1 VFYSRDVLFNES
13 SHDIEKEQSDLGEER
28 YVEFNYS
35 SDDEVPTEDTATDEA
50 TEPVLRRSGRKR
62 RRPDYYREQANLA
75 NDQMMEPTT
84 VEEALAST
92 DKEKWLDAMEK
103 EMESLHGN
111 DVWDLVEL
119 PKDRKAVGSKWVF
132 KLKVGADGSVERH
145 KARLV
150 AQGFSQKF
158 GADYDETFCPVVRL
172 ESLRTV
178 IALAVQ
184 NGLKLHQVE
193 HLVCKLK
200 RSIYGLKQSPR
211 CWNSALDSQLKK
223 MGFVQT
229 ASDPCIYIASEG
241 EMFIIGVHVDN
252 IVLAGKSDKRMEDVK
267 KAIAMQFDVK
277 DLGKLHY
284 FLGMKIVQDEKTGKV
299 WIGQPAYTESV
310 LQKFGMENSKPVRTP
325 VDTGTKLVKATD
337 DEECVDQ
344 KLYQSAV
351 GSLLY
356 LSVGTRPD
364 ITYAVS
370 NVTKFSA
377 KPTKQHWIAVKRI
390 MRYLRGTIY
399 YGLLYSRNGSKK
411 CIGYSDSDWAGDLD
425 DRKSTSGYLFQ
436 ISGAAVSWRS
446 KKQTCVALSTAE
458 AEYMALAGAAQE
470 AIWMRQLSSE
480 LKNGPTEAT
489 TIFEDNQSAICMAK
503 NPQFH
508 GRAKHIGIKYHFIRE
523 QVSSGTV
530 DLKYCRTDE
539 MIADML
545 TKGLSRDRLT
555 KLRNMAGVKVM
566 PGHSDC
572 K

>member
-1 VFYSRDVLFNES
+1 
-13 SHDIEKEQSDLGEER
+13 
-28 YVEFNYS
+28 
-35 SDDEVPTEDTATDEA
+35 
-50 TEPVLRRSGRKR
+50 
-62 RRPDYYREQANLA
+62 
-75 NDQMMEPTT
+75 
-84 VEEALAST
+84 
-92 DKEKWLDAMEK
+92 
-103 EMESLHGN
+103 
-111 DVWDLVEL
+111 
-119 PKDRKAVGSKWVF
+119 
-132 KLKVGADGSVERH
+132 
-145 KARLV
+145 V

-158 GADYDETFCPVVRL
+158 VADYDETFCPVVRL
-172 ESLRTV
+172 ESLRTL

-184 NGLKLHQVE
+184 NGLKLHQVDVTTAFLNGELEEEVYMKQLKGFIAKGQE

-211 CWNSALDSQLKK
+211 CWNSALDSQLKR

-241 EMFIIGVHVDN
+241 EMFIIGVYVDD

-325 VDTGTKLVKATD
+325 VDTGMKLVKATD

-370 NVTKFSA
+370 NVAKFSA

-399 YGLLYSRNGSKK
+399 YGLLYSRSGSEK

-489 TIFEDNQSAICMAK
+489 TIFEDNQSAICMASK
-503 NPQFH
+503 THWNQIPL
-508 GRAKHIGIKYHFIRE
+508 Y
-523 QVSSGTV
+523 S
-530 DLKYCRTDE
+530 RT
-539 MIADML
+539 
-545 TKGLSRDRLT
+545 GQ
-555 KLRNMAGVKVM
+555 
-566 PGHSDC
+566 
-572 K
+572 